1 MFDIGFP
8 ELLLIMIVALI
19 VFGPGRLPEIGAA
32 LGRAIRE
39 FRQATSGLTRE
50 LLLPEETKGV
60 PKKPEDNQG
69 GPQGIVPR

>member
-8 ELLLIMIVALI
+8 ELLLILVVALI

-32 LGRAIRE
+32 LGRVLRE
-39 FRQATSGLTRE
+39 FRQASSGLTRE
-50 LLLPEETKGV
+50 LLLSEEDKGATKRAQEG
-60 PKKPEDNQG
+60 KE